1 VETYSQRLN
10 LARRHYPF
18 AKWGKSGLEQYTPDN
33 CEAAE
38 AILDDLISDLED
50 LGEEAPEPKKMKKF
64 EKAVVAL
71 NELNDQTEGALI
83 ETGER
88 EELCELFNQIAIQ
101 AGIDPE
107 KYGDGEGPASE
118 WRDW

>member
-38 AILDDLISDLED
+38 GILDDLILDLED
-50 LGEEAPEPKKMKKF
+50 LGEEAPEPKKLKKF

-88 EELCELFNQIAIQ
+88 EELCELFNQVAIQ
-101 AGIDPE
+101 AGIDPT